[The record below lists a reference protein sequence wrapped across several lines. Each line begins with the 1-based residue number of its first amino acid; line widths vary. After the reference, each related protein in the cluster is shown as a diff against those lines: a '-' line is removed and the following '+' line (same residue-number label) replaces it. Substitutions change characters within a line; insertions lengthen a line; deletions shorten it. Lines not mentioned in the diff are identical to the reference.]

1 MPHWFISTRAQSV
14 GGPVGPL
21 KILDA
26 DRPGYPGDL
35 TQEFLQAIRGR
46 ELFFGI
52 HGFNVHQQDGIQ
64 NLGYWFDNLQIGDA
78 LPVEFFW
85 PGDCIVPI
93 FVDYVVGAKRGD
105 PVGEKHRGFSER

>member
-78 LPVEFFW
+78 LPVGILW

-93 FVDYVVGAKRGD
+93 FVIMSVEGKRH
-105 PVGEKHRGFSER
+105 PSREKTSRIF